1 MNTIVERGYVGMQEV
16 KMAHELVYYGHKILK
31 KIAAEVVNIDGE
43 LIDLIDSMYNVM
55 YRAKGLGLAAPQVD
69 VSRRIF
75 VLDIEDDNKNI
86 SLALIN
92 PVIKEFSDKEVPY
105 EEGCLS
111 LPGIMAEV
119 VRPAEILVSGLD
131 RDGKEVEIEAGG
143 LLARVTQHEVDHLN
157 GILFIDHLEDYV
169 RNELRSELKK
179 VKKLNKR
186 S

>member
-1 MNTIVERGYVGMQEV
+1 MQEV